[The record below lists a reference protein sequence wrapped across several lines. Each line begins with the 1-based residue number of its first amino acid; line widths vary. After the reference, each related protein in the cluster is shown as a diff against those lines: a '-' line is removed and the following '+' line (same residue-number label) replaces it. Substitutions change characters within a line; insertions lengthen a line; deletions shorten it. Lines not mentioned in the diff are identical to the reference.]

1 MGLILTT
8 LRGKM
13 SRDEKI
19 AVVEAYLGGL
29 RNKDLS
35 KVPFAEDVTCEGPLM
50 PKLTGRDTVVG
61 FLTGMVLPAVKAIR
75 VKQHIVEGEYIA
87 TVFDLET
94 TQGVMQVVDLLH
106 VPEGKLKKIHTFYYP
121 QTTTNA

>member
-1 MGLILTT
+1 
-8 LRGKM
+8 M
-13 SRDEKI
+13 SREEKI
-19 AVVEAYLGGL
+19 AVVEAYLYGL

-35 KVPFAEDVTCEGPLM
+35 KVPFADDITCEGPLM

-61 FLTGMVLPAVKAIR
+61 FLTGMVLPAVKAVH

-94 TQGVMQVVDLLH
+94 TQGVMQVFDLLH
-106 VPEGKLKKIHTFYYP
+106 VPEGKLQKIQTFYYP
-121 QTTTNA
+121 QTITNA